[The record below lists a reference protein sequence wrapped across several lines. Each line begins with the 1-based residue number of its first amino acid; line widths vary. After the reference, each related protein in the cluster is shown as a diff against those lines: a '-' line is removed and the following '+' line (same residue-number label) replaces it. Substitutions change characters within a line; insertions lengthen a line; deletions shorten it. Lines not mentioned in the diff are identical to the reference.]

1 MKYLKNSLG
10 MTLIEVLVAIALFAI
25 VAIPLLGVF
34 HESVIANADSKIRT
48 KEATIAQSI
57 AEDIKAGNIKNN
69 DDLKNIIFPEMKEG
83 YFISV
88 PDNPQPIGNGLM
100 RYKFQ
105 VNYLNNINCKYTL
118 YVVAPATSITA
129 YSPPSI
135 NVPEGPPVNYRDIT
149 NIVTV
154 CAWGV
159 LVALL
164 FLYPIVKLNLVTAFS
179 IVFDVIRESI
189 DWSKAIFFLIN
200 PHILKDGYTLKTIA
214 DEIARRIG
222 NISFPPAL
230 QWWDPNFDW
239 GWLFDPAKWK

>member
-1 MKYLKNSLG
+1 MKSMKYLKNSLG
-10 MTLIEVLVAIALFAI
+10 MTLIEVLVAIGLFAI
-25 VAIPLLGVF
+25 AAIPLLGVF
-34 HESVIANADSKIRT
+34 HESVITNADSKIRT

-164 FLYPIVKLNLVTAFS
+164 FLYRRCSRFVLCCIIKGVLVALLFLYPIVKLNLVTAFS

-189 DWSKAIFFLIN
+189 DWSKAIFF
-200 PHILKDGYTLKTIA
+200 
-214 DEIARRIG
+214 
-222 NISFPPAL
+222 
-230 QWWDPNFDW
+230 
-239 GWLFDPAKWK
+239 